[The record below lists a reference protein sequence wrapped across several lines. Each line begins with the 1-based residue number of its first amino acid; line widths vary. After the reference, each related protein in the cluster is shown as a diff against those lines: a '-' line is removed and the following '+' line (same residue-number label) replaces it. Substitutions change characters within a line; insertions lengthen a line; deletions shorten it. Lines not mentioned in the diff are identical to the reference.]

1 MRDIESLVSEIRK
14 HYLSIF
20 SNHLKQSDERE
31 ITATDLWMFG
41 LLDRNIG
48 LLEAMP
54 PIIRDR
60 NLHALAPLL
69 RVQLDGLLRV
79 YALQLV
85 ASPGELALHVMQGGQ
100 LRKYKS
106 SNGQKL
112 SDKFLVDSLKVEMPW
127 IDSLYEKLCGWV
139 HFSDNHIFLAA
150 KEGSKKGSIEVGIG
164 SYRQEIPDAMI
175 EEAID
180 AIEGIHSVTAHVV
193 ESYFES
199 KPHI

>member
-1 MRDIESLVSEIRK
+1 MRDIENLVSEIRK
-14 HYLSIF
+14 RYLSIF
-20 SNHLKQSDERE
+20 SNHLKQSDGKKI
-31 ITATDLWMFG
+31 ITTDLWMFG

-54 PIIRDR
+54 PIIRYR

-85 ASPGELALHVMQGGQ
+85 SSPEELALHVMQGGQ
-100 LRKYKS
+100 LRKFKNS
-106 SNGQKL
+106 EGQKL
-112 SDKFLVDSLKVEMPW
+112 SDKFLVDSITAEIPW
-127 IDSLYEKLCGWV
+127 IDALYEKLCGWV
-139 HFSDNHIFLAA
+139 HFSDSHIFLAA
-150 KEGSKKGSIEVGIG
+150 KEGAKKGSIEVGIG
-164 SYRQEIPDAMI
+164 SYRQDVPDAMI

-180 AIEGIHSVTAHVV
+180 AIDGIHNVTAHII

-199 KPHI
+199 RLHM